1 MSQQL
6 ANHRQRFRSC
16 RRVAGKAVPQIV
28 QPNIGHSRV
37 LAGSAPHRAQ
47 AYWFVPAHRGKNE
60 ACLCSVRHANKR
72 GQHLPIEVDDLC
84 AGLAVGQHQP
94 RRLNPFPAQA
104 HNFAVTSR
112 LCAGLG
118 KAERPVSASN
128 KNSWNG
134 DYWKRKPPGSY
145 RPRCCRS
152 RLSCGT
158 TAAVRQKCTYPT
170 VQFCQAT
177 SPGGFA
183 RVLRVRPGAYRAVRF
198 LTP

>member
-1 MSQQL
+1 MGVARGGLLFGMSQQL

-16 RRVAGKAVPQIV
+16 RHVAGKGVPQIV

-47 AYWFVPAHRGKNE
+47 AYWFVPAHPGKNE

-72 GQHLPIEVDDLC
+72 GQHLPIEVDDLR
-84 AGLAVGQHQP
+84 AGLAAGQHQP

-134 DYWKRKPPGSY
+134 DYWKRLLSGDFPFRHPPVSFQT
-145 RPRCCRS
+145 RRID
-152 RLSCGT
+152 RLRGT
-158 TAAVRQKCTYPT
+158 VTTGCMQQLYA
-170 VQFCQAT
+170 
-177 SPGGFA
+177 
-183 RVLRVRPGAYRAVRF
+183 
-198 LTP
+198 